1 MRCIVL
7 LFYPSRRLGI
17 SSRVSVYIIAAGV
30 YHHAERVFLRLDDIQ
45 GFALMIYRLAADDI
59 HAFGVIE
66 PYSPLCRFCFSASLT
81 FLVFTLVTKKIT
93 AQIDTNPMM
102 NIKLKTMMGITPFS
116 IQPLR
121 R

>member
-1 MRCIVL
+1 ME
-7 LFYPSRRLGI
+7 
-17 SSRVSVYIIAAGV
+17 SRVSVYIIAVGV
-30 YHHAERVFLRLDDIQ
+30 YHHTERVFMRLDDIQ
-45 GFALMIYRLAADDI
+45 GFALMIYNSFGIDDIPPSADDM
-59 HAFGVIE
+59 HAYGVIE

-81 FLVFTLVTKKIT
+81 FLVFALVTKKIT

-102 NIKLKTMMGITPFS
+102 NIRLKTMMGITPFS